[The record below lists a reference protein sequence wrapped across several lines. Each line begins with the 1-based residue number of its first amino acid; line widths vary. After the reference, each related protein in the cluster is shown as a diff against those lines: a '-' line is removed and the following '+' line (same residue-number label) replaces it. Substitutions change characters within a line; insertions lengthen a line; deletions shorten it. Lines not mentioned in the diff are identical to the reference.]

1 MTTTPPTTTETTAG
15 SNVVAAYV
23 ARLEWELEQ
32 DLKDGSSRTTFPT
45 LALRAV
51 VNDYRTLQRELAA
64 SREREAR
71 LRQAG
76 ELVCERILP
85 LLDIRSNLTFDPTA
99 LERAVERW
107 DAALAETEAPR

>member
-71 LRQAG
+71 LREALRRSDELDTIDEGYGEIAG
-76 ELVCERILP
+76 IAR
-85 LLDIRSNLTFDPTA
+85 
-99 LERAVERW
+99 
-107 DAALAETEAPR
+107 AALTETEATR